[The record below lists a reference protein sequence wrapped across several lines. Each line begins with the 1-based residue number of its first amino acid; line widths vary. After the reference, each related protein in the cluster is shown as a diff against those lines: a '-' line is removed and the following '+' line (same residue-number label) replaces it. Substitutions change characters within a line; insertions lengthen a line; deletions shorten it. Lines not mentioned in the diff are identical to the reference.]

1 MFGLFEMRVILVA
14 DLLRW
19 FCDRNLD
26 RFNHRWVVNSSEI
39 ITYIPCEFIK
49 VNKLVKEN
57 L

>member
-1 MFGLFEMRVILVA
+1 MRVILVA

-26 RFNHRWVVNSSEI
+26 RFNHRWVVNSDEM
-39 ITYIPCEFIK
+39 ITHIPWEFIK
-49 VNKLVKEN
+49 VNKLVKET